1 MQWYTV
7 PEAARLLSISTRTVW
22 RMLQRGELKFRR
34 CGRIVRIPGSELEPP
49 TDIIPLRRTA

>member
-7 PEAARLLSISTRTVW
+7 PEAARLLSVCTRTVW
-22 RMLQRGELKFRR
+22 RMMQRGELKFRH
-34 CGRIVRIPGSELEPP
+34 CGSRVRIPGSALMPS